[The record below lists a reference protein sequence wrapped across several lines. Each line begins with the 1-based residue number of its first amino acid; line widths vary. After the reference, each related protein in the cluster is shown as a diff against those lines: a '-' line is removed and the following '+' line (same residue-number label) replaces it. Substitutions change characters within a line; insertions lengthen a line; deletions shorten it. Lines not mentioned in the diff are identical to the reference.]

1 MCFIQFS
8 GKMESCLNKFNII
21 LVSLYDRINLTKSE
35 NENQKEEQLVKL
47 IDMIQSFGD
56 IFIFFIIKEISG
68 YLGYLL
74 LTTSIKIIPK
84 LF

>member
-1 MCFIQFS
+1 
-8 GKMESCLNKFNII
+8 MESCLNKFNII

-56 IFIFFIIKEISG
+56 IFIFFIIKEIS
-68 YLGYLL
+68 
-74 LTTSIKIIPK
+74 IQ
-84 LF
+84 